1 MLNLLKICHK
11 NYIIVKKI
19 LRNLFHRKL
28 PKGIPE
34 VAEVFWLIEKCGGSD
49 KQHIILRLFDN
60 LPFEITHQRLR
71 KGH

>member
-49 KQHIILRLFDN
+49 K
-60 LPFEITHQRLR
+60 
-71 KGH
+71 